1 MIILGIDPGIA
12 TTGYGVIELQ
22 VTSYKLQ
29 VIDYGCIKT
38 SLKLSFSERL
48 LKIYNEIVTIIKKY
62 KPARIGVESV
72 YFAKNVKTAMKVSE
86 ARGVV
91 MLAAGR
97 LGIPVFELT
106 PLQVKQALTSYG
118 QASKLQVQE
127 MVKRILNLKE
137 IPRPD
142 DAADALAV
150 AITCAQTKHYES

>member
-1 MIILGIDPGIA
+1 
-12 TTGYGVIELQ
+12 
-22 VTSYKLQ
+22 
-29 VIDYGCIKT
+29 
-38 SLKLSFSERL
+38 
-48 LKIYNEIVTIIKKY
+48 
-62 KPARIGVESV
+62 
-72 YFAKNVKTAMKVSE
+72 
-86 ARGVV
+86 VV

-150 AITCAQTKHYES
+150 AITCAQTKQYES